1 MELVGRVLVR
11 MILDFGDNMKMWLE
25 EIGTAII
32 LFGLMYIV
40 AIIILS
46 L

>member
-1 MELVGRVLVR
+1 MEFIMR
-11 MILDFGDNMKMWLE
+11 MWLE

-32 LFGLMYIV
+32 LFGMVYLV
-40 AIIILS
+40 AIIMFS

>member
-1 MELVGRVLVR
+1 MR
-11 MILDFGDNMKMWLE
+11 MWLE

-32 LFGLMYIV
+32 LFGLMYLV

>member
-1 MELVGRVLVR
+1 MR
-11 MILDFGDNMKMWLE
+11 MWLE

-32 LFGLMYIV
+32 LFGMVYLV
-40 AIIILS
+40 AIIMFS